1 MRKSI
6 KSLQI
11 VLNELFMDGHIE
23 KTVTNSAFTQ
33 ARQKLSHTAFLE
45 LSKDIVAMQYEE
57 PKDLNLWNGYR
68 LLGVDSSQIILRL
81 WIFK

>member
-57 PKDLNLWNGYR
+57 HR
-68 LLGVDSSQIILRL
+68 LKTDTDFLYPLVEN
-81 WIFK
+81 

>member
-23 KTVTNSAFTQ
+23 TTVTNSAFTQ
-33 ARQKLSHTAFLE
+33 ARQKLKPHSF
-45 LSKDIVAMQYEE
+45 
-57 PKDLNLWNGYR
+57 P
-68 LLGVDSSQIILRL
+68 GVE
-81 WIFK
+81 